1 MKDYGGDEMKDYT
14 ESHAI
19 NAVIHSQQRE
29 AQRVISE
36 SFIAEL
42 GYIGNG
48 STFEIPLLE
57 GLCPTHQ
64 IYAYLVEKYHLD
76 EAGYPLKKG
85 EFIRLVREAQRLPDD
100 PYDI

>member
-1 MKDYGGDEMKDYT
+1 MKDYT
-14 ESHAI
+14 ESDAI
-19 NAVIHSQQRE
+19 NAVIHEQQRS

-48 STFEIPLLE
+48 STFDIPLLE
-57 GLCPTHQ
+57 GLCPTPQ
-64 IYAYLVEKYHLD
+64 IYAYLVEKHHLD
-76 EAGYPLKKG
+76 EAPDPLKKF
-85 EFIRLVREAQRLPDD
+85 EFIRLIREAQRLPDD

>member
-1 MKDYGGDEMKDYT
+1 MKDYT
-14 ESHAI
+14 QSRNI
-19 NAVIHSQQRE
+19 DSVIHSQQRD
-29 AQRVISE
+29 AQRLISE
-36 SFIAEL
+36 AFIATLEPL
-42 GYIGNG
+42 GNG

-57 GLCPTHQ
+57 GLCPTPQ
-64 IYAYLVEKYHLD
+64 IYSYLVEKHHLD